1 MRTFEEIKNTI
12 ETGLGQHPCDLKL
25 EHVKLVNVF
34 SGEVYETDIYIKGK
48 RIVSICREAGL
59 QAAQVLDCKGKYA
72 IPGLIDSHMHFESTM
87 LSPEA
92 LASVVVPQGTT
103 TLCADLMEI
112 ANVAGAEGLKAM
124 LVSMSRLPYR
134 MLIEVSSRVPTAP
147 GLETTGAVLG
157 AREVADIM
165 DWEESISLGELD
177 PSKIL
182 WVKDEYI
189 HKITDTLAK
198 RKVVNGHA
206 IGRLGQELNVY
217 ASSGISDDHECVTA
231 EEMLARLQVGM
242 KVLIREGSSERNV
255 DELVKGIVS
264 MGLRTDNLMF
274 CTDDKHAREIQTEGH
289 INYNVTRAVEL
300 GLDPM
305 SAIQMA
311 SINAARHFRLEDE
324 IGSITPGRLA
334 DILLVDDWHVVKP
347 EVVIFEGKVVARD
360 GVLCD
365 ECRVGEYPLWL
376 KHTVILKNP
385 VTRDSFLIP
394 AGNGQKMDVT
404 TEDASG
410 AAPITGT
417 PTAATPAAPETVR
430 VHVIGM
436 IPKQIINRDTVE
448 ELTVKDGFIQPD
460 LTRDILKLAVVE
472 RYGKNGNVGTA
483 FVHGFQLKKGAMAY
497 SMSHDHHN
505 IVVVGADEDDMA
517 LAVNEVA
524 RLNGGL
530 AVTCGGAVLGSME
543 LPIGGLMSELPAEEV
558 MTALDRLNEAA
569 RSLGCRMDAPFMSL
583 SFVSLPTVPDL
594 GLTDLGLVDVLN
606 HRLIPLEAEAGKK

>member
-1 MRTFEEIKNTI
+1 MRTFENIKNII
-12 ETGLGQHPCDLKL
+12 EAGLGRVPCDLKL
-25 EHVKLVNVF
+25 ANVKLVNVF
-34 SGEVYETDIYIKGK
+34 SAQVYETDIYIKDK
-48 RIVSICREAGL
+48 RVVSIDPEAGL
-59 QAAQVLDCKGKYA
+59 KAATVMDCRGRYA
-72 IPGLIDSHMHFESTM
+72 IPGLIDAHMHFESTM

-112 ANVAGAEGLKAM
+112 ANVAGAGGLKAM
-124 LVSMSRLPYR
+124 LASMSRLPYR

-157 AREVADIM
+157 AEEVAEIM
-165 DWEESISLGELD
+165 DWEESVSLGELD

-182 WVKDEYI
+182 WVKEEYL
-189 HKITDTLAK
+189 HKIADTLAR

-231 EEMLARLQVGM
+231 EEMLERLKVGM

-264 MGLRTDNLMF
+264 LGLSTDNLMF

-305 SAIQMA
+305 DAIQMA
-311 SINAARHFRLEDE
+311 TVNAAKHFRLEDE

-334 DILLVDDWHVVKP
+334 DILLVEDWRVVKP
-347 EVVIFEGKVVARD
+347 LTVIFEGKVVAENGR
-360 GVLCD
+360 LLNACP
-365 ECRVGEYPLWL
+365 VGEYPQWL
-376 KHTVILKNP
+376 KETVTLKNP
-385 VTRDSFLIP
+385 IIPESFLVKTDEK
-394 AGNGQKMDVT
+394 GDT
-404 TEDASG
+404 L
-410 AAPITGT
+410 
-417 PTAATPAAPETVR
+417 R
-430 VHVIGM
+430 VHVIDM
-436 IPKQIINRDTVE
+436 VPRQIINHDTIR
-448 ELTVKDGFIQPD
+448 ELEVKDGAVLADHKQ
-460 LTRDILKLAVVE
+460 DILKLAVVE
-472 RYGKNGNVGTA
+472 RYGKNGNIGIG
-483 FVHGFQLKKGAMAY
+483 FVHGFQLEKGAMAY

-505 IVVVGADEDDMA
+505 IVVVGADDTDMA

-524 RLNGGL
+524 RLKGGL
-530 AVTCGGAVLGSME
+530 AVAADGRILGSME
-543 LPIGGLMSELPAEEV
+543 LPIGGLMSQLPAEDV
-558 MTALDRLNEAA
+558 MTRLDELNEMA
-569 RSLGCRMDAPFMSL
+569 RSLGCRMEAPFMSL

-594 GLTDLGLVDVLN
+594 GLTDMGLVDVLN
-606 HRLIPLEAEAGKK
+606 HRLLPLKA